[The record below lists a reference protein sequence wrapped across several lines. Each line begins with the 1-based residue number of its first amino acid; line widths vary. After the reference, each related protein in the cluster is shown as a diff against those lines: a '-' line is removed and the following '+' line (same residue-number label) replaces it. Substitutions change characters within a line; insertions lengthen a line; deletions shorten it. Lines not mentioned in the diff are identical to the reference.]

1 MSLIIKQMQ
10 LSFAGQMKYP
20 FQNEFVINNSQVISV
35 FFPDLKPK
43 KIPKSGQK
51 VLLFSKGMSLTFY

>member
-10 LSFAGQMKYP
+10 LSFAGQMKYL

-43 KIPKSGQK
+43 KIPKSG
-51 VLLFSKGMSLTFY
+51 

>member
-35 FFPDLKPK
+35 FFPDLKPN
-43 KIPKSGQK
+43 KIPKSG
-51 VLLFSKGMSLTFY
+51 

>member
-43 KIPKSGQK
+43 KIPKAARKCSYFQK
-51 VLLFSKGMSLTFY
+51 RCR